1 MTRIVGDGR
10 DEQYMRL
17 ALERAA
23 AAAEHD
29 DVPIGAVAVRNGEVI
44 GAAGNERELRQD
56 PTAHAECLAIR
67 AASLTLGGWRLVG
80 AELYCTLEPCPMCA
94 GAIQQAR
101 IGRVIYGAPDQKIG
115 AAGTVIDL
123 LRSPRMLQRVQVTPG
138 VLAAESQELLRSFF
152 ASRR

>member
-1 MTRIVGDGR
+1 MTRITGDGR
-10 DEQYMRL
+10 DEEYMRL

-23 AAAEHD
+23 AAAAHD
-29 DVPIGAVAVRNGEVI
+29 DVPIGAVVVRDGEVI

-67 AASLTLGGWRLVG
+67 AASLTLRGWRLVG

-101 IGRVIYGAPDQKIG
+101 IARVIYGAPDQKIG

-138 VLAAESQELLRSFF
+138 VLATESQELLRSFF